1 MIRRPP
7 RSKRTDTLFPY
18 TPLFRSERKWRER
31 IVEAQHVDVFRTRGR
46 HFIDALAAR
55 LIARAAR
62 VRLLRHATAAGRED
76 ELVAA
81 GTHPLR
87 PRYPDRPRVRTCSRH
102 DHAKERK
109 RVVEGREG
117 CSQ

>member
-62 VRLLRHATAAGRED
+62 VRLLRHAQAAGRED

-87 PRYPDRPRVRTCSRH
+87 PRYPHRSEERRVGKEGVSTCRSRWSTYH
-102 DHAKERK
+102 
-109 RVVEGREG
+109 
-117 CSQ
+117 